1 MMSSDGS
8 LLKTPEVDAVVAASA
23 LEHQITGGFT
33 FYELQ
38 DQIFDV
44 LAVWIDRRTS
54 HLWTTETLL
63 VIVTISSVSLS
74 VPVASSAIIA
84 VVSMAMAFRQ
94 NRLRRQKN
102 QQGDEQQIILVLH
115 RTRSDR
121 RILRMSAD
129 CQTHVLSFL
138 LSDARPYI
146 YALYWQ
152 S

>member
-1 MMSSDGS
+1 MSSDGS

-23 LEHQITGGFT
+23 FEHQITGGVT

-44 LAVWIDRRTS
+44 LAGRIDGRTS
-54 HLWTTETLL
+54 HLGTTETLL
-63 VIVTISSVSLS
+63 VVVTISSVSLS

-84 VVSMAMAFRQ
+84 VVSMAMAFGQ

-102 QQGDEQQIILVLH
+102 QESDEQQIILVLH

-121 RILRMSAD
+121 RILRMLAD

-138 LSDARPYI
+138 LNDARPYI
-146 YALYWQ
+146 YTLY
-152 S
+152 